1 MHVIFSLVPF
11 HLQEDSNLKWS
22 NQMRA
27 NIIDLGQYKYT
38 VNKHSYKDLHFTHP
52 KHLLQPMSLFMV
64 EWRKLILL
72 YETEKSILCCYFSQP
87 ERVYMQN

>member
-1 MHVIFSLVPF
+1 
-11 HLQEDSNLKWS
+11 
-22 NQMRA
+22 MRA

-38 VNKHSYKDLHFTHP
+38 VNKHNYKDLHFTHP

-72 YETEKSILCCYFSQP
+72 YETEKIHSMLAILTTRKSIYAKFLHKIIIV
-87 ERVYMQN
+87 ELT